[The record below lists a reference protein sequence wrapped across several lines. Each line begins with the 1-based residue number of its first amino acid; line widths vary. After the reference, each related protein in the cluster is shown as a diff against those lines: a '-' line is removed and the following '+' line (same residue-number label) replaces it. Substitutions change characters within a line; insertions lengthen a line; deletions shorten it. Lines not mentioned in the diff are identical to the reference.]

1 MLAVAAAAVER
12 TKKAVA
18 EKLEAAVQRHAA
30 AAVAVAAPAA

>member
-1 MLAVAAAAVER
+1 VLAVAAVAVER

-30 AAVAVAAPAA
+30 VAVAAPAA